1 MNFSTALGRLRLVGF
16 LEGVSFIVLLGI
28 AMPLKYFAGQ
38 PEAVRVV
45 GMAHGVLFL
54 GYVLAIV
61 HAQIEYE
68 GWPAKRSLLLLVA
81 SLLPFGPFIA
91 DKKILRTLPE

>member
-1 MNFSTALGRLRLVGF
+1 MNFSTALGRLRLVGL
-16 LEGVSFIVLLGI
+16 LEGLSFLALLGI

-38 PEAVRVV
+38 PHAVRVV

-54 GYVLAIV
+54 AYVVAIV
-61 HAQIEYE
+61 HAHVEYD
-68 GWPAKRSLLLLVA
+68 WRMRRSLVVLLA
-81 SLLPFGPFIA
+81 AFLPFGPFVV